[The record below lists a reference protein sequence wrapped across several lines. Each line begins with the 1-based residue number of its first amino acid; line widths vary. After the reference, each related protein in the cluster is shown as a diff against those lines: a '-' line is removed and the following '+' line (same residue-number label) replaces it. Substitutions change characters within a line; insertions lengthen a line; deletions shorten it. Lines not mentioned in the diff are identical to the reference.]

1 MEFLIGLLDIS
12 KSINPSLE
20 TIRSDK
26 LIIESPLKI
35 INTQLKY
42 FENRHLSS
50 TTSYNDNK
58 LLYNNISICLGKI
71 IFYLYLIFQDKLRN
85 DNEEGISFWNYIIK
99 KFKNSNSV
107 KFTTIFFENNT
118 KNEKS
123 LVWLCLIVLEKK
135 LYEYLIILYK
145 SEFHMYEL

>member
-1 MEFLIGLLDIS
+1 MVKIC
-12 KSINPSLE
+12 SITNYP
-20 TIRSDK
+20 
-26 LIIESPLKI
+26 
-35 INTQLKY
+35 
-42 FENRHLSS
+42 
-50 TTSYNDNK
+50 SYNDNK